1 MKKIISILLSL
12 ALTLSIGL
20 SMVGCTPAPEA
31 KSEASSF
38 VSIDINP
45 YLELTLDQ
53 NDKVMS
59 VRGANEDGNVLLFDV
74 ELEGMSVENAVA
86 VITDLARNLGYVEDN
101 AVINTIVTSIDQ
113 EKSDKIRN
121 KINNKITLTLGDCNV
136 QIGEEEAYSLLRKWE
151 KYTDEYPDLKDIIPA
166 EKIRL
171 AVSASETGVITIEEA
186 LTLDEKELIKIVS
199 NAHKEMKDIVSKE
212 AEKEY
217 VKAKAEIEQLKTLLL
232 DTAYTKFF
240 IEKADSTMWYGAT
253 YQLYNTLAIGLES
266 ASKILNAKKDV
277 SDKIISL
284 EYQPELQN
292 IANILGVNITDLNEY
307 MTYKG
312 ELKGNISKIET
323 YANKVI
329 KNNKENAETIKQE
342 LKDALA
348 DLETKLGGGNQFD
361 IDDAGILDDIIEN
374 AKKLINGGDG
384 FIGVKNIRTYFPLI
398 TFEQEFDTWISEF
411 ETYIQDL
418 QNAFADG
425 LPTSKE
431 FHELAKTAKERAKDM
446 KRKIDQVLTKE
457 DKAEIEEQMEFFDAM
472 FQMQKGVLETAI
484 NNAIGNAQ
492 DFIGGLRGEKNP
504 K

>member
-1 MKKIISILLSL
+1 MKKFISILLSL

-284 EYQPELQN
+284 VDYRTELQN
-292 IANILGVNITDLNEY
+292 IATALGVSEAELMQNIIGG
-307 MTYKG
+307 KG
-312 ELKGNISKIET
+312 INIREIET

-342 LKDALA
+342 LKVALA

-374 AKKLINGGDG
+374 ANKLINGGDG

-457 DKAEIEEQMEFFDAM
+457 DKAEIEEQMELFDAM